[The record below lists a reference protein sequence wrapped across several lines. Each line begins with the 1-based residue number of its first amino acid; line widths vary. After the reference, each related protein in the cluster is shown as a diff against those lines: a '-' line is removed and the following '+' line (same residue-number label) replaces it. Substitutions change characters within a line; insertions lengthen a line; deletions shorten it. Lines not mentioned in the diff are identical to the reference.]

1 MGGPNS
7 AMMDVMAVLDH
18 LVYFVPSLDEG
29 MTWFEDSLGVR
40 PAYGGS
46 HRGRGTH
53 NGVVSLGD
61 AYVELIAPDPDQP
74 NPREPRPF
82 GLDDRTEQGLVTF
95 AVRPGPGETMT
106 DLIERASD
114 AGHDPGEPVEMSRLR
129 PDGVELHWTLT
140 FPTGLADGFIPF
152 FIDWGD
158 TPNPAG
164 SAPSG
169 VRLVDLM
176 GSTSHHERANRV
188 LAALGLDEM
197 AVDGP
202 GGLSAILASADGL
215 HHLVL

>member
-1 MGGPNS
+1 
-7 AMMDVMAVLDH
+7 MAVLDH
-18 LVYFVPSLDEG
+18 LVYFVPDLDAG

-74 NPREPRPF
+74 APREPRPF
-82 GLDDRTEQGLVTF
+82 GVDDFTEQGLVTF
-95 AVRPGPGETMT
+95 ALRPATGETMT
-106 DLIERASD
+106 DLIEWATD

-129 PDGVELHWTLT
+129 PDGVELRWTLT

-152 FIDWGD
+152 FIDWGE
-158 TPNPAG
+158 TPNPAE
-164 SAPSG
+164 SAPGG

-176 GSTSHHERANRV
+176 GSTPHYESANRV
-188 LAALGLDEM
+188 LGALGFDRI
-197 AVDGP
+197 AVDGR
-202 GGLSAILASADGL
+202 GGLSAILTSDDGTRRL
-215 HHLVL
+215 IL